1 MKGRGNGRSRFD
13 FEVIDI
19 GEEVSC
25 KRGLANALYFAYS
38 SMPQPVFRATCIS
51 YFFFSNLC
59 SLAALWMAGV
69 YLGDAAGE
77 FVYLLP
83 GLACGIALGHK
94 VYPFMPQ
101 LLIRKVIIILL
112 YAVCFYN
119 IWKAV

>member
-1 MKGRGNGRSRFD
+1 M
-13 FEVIDI
+13 
-19 GEEVSC
+19 
-25 KRGLANALYFAYS
+25 
-38 SMPQPVFRATCIS
+38 T
-51 YFFFSNLC
+51 
-59 SLAALWMAGV
+59 GV

-83 GLACGIALGHK
+83 GLACGIALGHR

>member
-1 MKGRGNGRSRFD
+1 MLD
-13 FEVIDI
+13 F
-19 GEEVSC
+19 GMYLS
-25 KRGLANALYFAYS
+25 GLPAHAGPMAC
-38 SMPQPVFRATCIS
+38 VF
-51 YFFFSNLC
+51 
-59 SLAALWMAGV
+59 LAALWMTGV

>member
-25 KRGLANALYFAYS
+25 KRGLANALYFAYL

-59 SLAALWMAGV
+59 SLAALWMTGV

-83 GLACGIALGHK
+83 GLACGIALGHR

-119 IWKAV
+119 IWKTV